1 MPGLTVQMVASLPDR
16 VPSILVV
23 EDEVLIRLAVVD
35 HLQDRGFR
43 VMGVSNAAEAIE
55 ALEANLHVDLVFTDV
70 KMPGAMD
77 GIDLARWIRARHPR
91 MPIIFASG
99 HAQQQRIGPGLEDVV
114 YLTKPYDIGSVGDRI
129 LALIRPPPPR

>member
-1 MPGLTVQMVASLPDR
+1 MPGLMAQMVATLPER

-35 HLQDRGFR
+35 HLLDRGFR

-55 ALEANLHVDLVFTDV
+55 ALEANLHVDLVITDV

-77 GIDLARWIRARHPR
+77 GIELARWIRARHPAF
-91 MPIIFASG
+91 PIIIASA
-99 HAQQQRIGPGLEDVV
+99 HVQRDRLGPGLDGVTV
-114 YLTKPYDIGSVGDRI
+114 LTKPYDIGSLGDRV
-129 LALIRPPPPR
+129 LAMVKDPPQR